1 MYTTWQTSP
10 GGGWAGFA
18 SLGGV
23 VTTLP
28 VITNNADG
36 RFELFARDRQRALAS
51 LAVGTEQRLELSQ
64 RW

>member
-18 SLGGV
+18 SLAGV

-36 RFELFARDRQRALAS
+36 RFELFARGTDNALWH
-51 LAVGTEQRLELSQ
+51 
-64 RW
+64 RWQSAPSNGWN